1 MSENE
6 NPNVRDSSGDVSVSG
21 QPEAPR
27 QQTGADGGM
36 EAGAPAAPV
45 AASRELILV
54 PAHLEAG
61 PADGPRVVEA
71 GPPDGP
77 RVVPSGGLFSS
88 RFALAG
94 AAAAALVIVVAV
106 AGALAW
112 EHRQQVN
119 ILAARANETESLAQA
134 VESLK
139 ARLDAIDAA
148 KSRDDL
154 ADLRRS
160 VGEMKS
166 TVVSARDFNGALAQL
181 SQRVDKL
188 DHEEGAKV
196 DRLSERVDH
205 EASAVT
211 AELSSRVG
219 KLEKKIFAPVAAP
232 FQPASPKQPPV
243 QPTFSADVSME
254 STGSIERPRP
264 LLRGYIVLDARDDV
278 ALVGGR
284 YGEREVRQGDFL
296 PGAGRVER
304 IERKGGS
311 WVIQTSEGVIASAEF
326 PPY

>member
-1 MSENE
+1 MSENQ
-6 NPNVRDSSGDVSVSG
+6 NSNVGDSSGDVSASG
-21 QPEAPR
+21 QPDAPR
-27 QQTGADGGM
+27 QQTGAEGM

-45 AASRELILV
+45 AASRELILAPV
-54 PAHLEAG
+54 HGPADGPRVLEAG
-61 PADGPRVVEA
+61 PADGPR
-71 GPPDGP
+71 G
-77 RVVPSGGLFSS
+77 VPSGGLFSS
-88 RFALAG
+88 RFALA
-94 AAAAALVIVVAV
+94 AAAALGIVIAV
-106 AGALAW
+106 AGALVW
-112 EHRQQVN
+112 EHRQQVD
-119 ILAARANETESLAQA
+119 ILAARTNETNSLAQA
-134 VESLK
+134 VELLK

-166 TVVSARDFNGALAQL
+166 TVVSARDFNGAMAQL
-181 SQRVDKL
+181 AQRVDKL

-196 DRLSERVDH
+196 DKLSERVGH
-205 EASAVT
+205 EASALT
-211 AELSSRVG
+211 TELSTRVD
-219 KLEKKIFAPVAAP
+219 KLEKKISAPVPAP
-232 FQPASPKQPPV
+232 LQPASLKPPPV
-243 QPTFSADVSME
+243 PPTFTADVSME

-264 LLRGYIVLDARDDV
+264 LLRGYVVLAARDDV

-311 WVIQTSEGVIASAEF
+311 WVIQTSEGVIASAVL

>member
-1 MSENE
+1 
-6 NPNVRDSSGDVSVSG
+6 
-21 QPEAPR
+21 
-27 QQTGADGGM
+27 M
-36 EAGAPAAPV
+36 EPGAPAAPA

-54 PAHLEAG
+54 PVHGPQDGPRVAEAG
-61 PADGPRVVEA
+61 PA
-71 GPPDGP
+71 DGP

-88 RFALAG
+88 RFAS
-94 AAAAALVIVVAV
+94 AAAAALGIVVAV
-106 AGALAW
+106 AGALVW
-112 EHRQQVN
+112 EHHQQAD
-119 ILAARANETESLAQA
+119 ILAARANETNSLAQT

-160 VGEMKS
+160 LGEMKS
-166 TVVSARDFNGALAQL
+166 TVVSARDFNGAVAQL
-181 SQRVDKL
+181 AQRVDKL

-196 DRLSERVDH
+196 DKLSERVDH
-205 EASAVT
+205 ETSAVT
-211 AELSSRVG
+211 VELTSRVD
-219 KLEKKIFAPVAAP
+219 KLEKKIFAPVPAP
-232 FQPASPKQPPV
+232 VQTVSIKQPPV
-243 QPTFSADVSME
+243 PPTFSADVSME
-254 STGSIERPRP
+254 PTGSIERPRP
-264 LLRGYIVLDARDDV
+264 LLRGYVVLAARDDV

-311 WVIQTSEGVIASAEF
+311 WVIQTSEGVIASAEY

>member
-6 NPNVRDSSGDVSVSG
+6 NSNVGDSSGDVTVSDL
-21 QPEAPR
+21 PDAPR
-27 QQTGADGGM
+27 QQTGAEGM

-54 PAHLEAG
+54 PAH
-61 PADGPRVVEA
+61 PEA
-71 GPPDGP
+71 GPPDGS
-77 RVVPSGGLFSS
+77 RVVPSGRLFST
-88 RFALAG
+88 RFAL
-94 AAAAALVIVVAV
+94 AAAAALGIVVTV
-106 AGALAW
+106 AGALVW
-112 EHRQQVN
+112 EHRQQVD

-181 SQRVDKL
+181 AQHVDKL

-205 EASAVT
+205 GASALT
-211 AELSSRVG
+211 AELSSRVD
-219 KLEKKIFAPVAAP
+219 KLEKKIFAPVPAP
-232 FQPASPKQPPV
+232 LQPAPIKQPPV
-243 QPTFSADVSME
+243 PPTFSADVSME
-254 STGSIERPRP
+254 PTGSIERPRP
-264 LLRGYIVLDARDDV
+264 LLRGYVVLAARDDV

-311 WVIQTSEGVIASAEF
+311 WVILTSEGVIASAEF
-326 PPY
+326 PPN

>member
-1 MSENE
+1 MRGYSSMSENE
-6 NPNVRDSSGDVSVSG
+6 NSNVGHSSGDVSASG
-21 QPEAPR
+21 QPDAPR
-27 QQTGADGGM
+27 QQTGAEGM
-36 EAGAPAAPV
+36 EAGRRRRQRPRRVNSFLFPCTDLLDGPRV
-45 AASRELILV
+45 A
-54 PAHLEAG
+54 EAG
-61 PADGPRVVEA
+61 PA
-71 GPPDGP
+71 DGP

-88 RFALAG
+88 RFALA
-94 AAAAALVIVVAV
+94 AAAALGIVLAV
-106 AGALAW
+106 AGALVW
-112 EHRQQVN
+112 EHHQQVD
-119 ILAARANETESLAQA
+119 ILAARANETNSLAQA

-166 TVVSARDFNGALAQL
+166 TVVSARDFNGAVAQL
-181 SQRVDKL
+181 AQRVDKL

-196 DRLSERVDH
+196 DKLSERVDH

-211 AELSSRVG
+211 VELTSRVD
-219 KLEKKIFAPVAAP
+219 KLEKKIFAPVPAP
-232 FQPASPKQPPV
+232 VQTASIKQPPV
-243 QPTFSADVSME
+243 PPTFSADVSME
-254 STGSIERPRP
+254 PTGSIERPRP
-264 LLRGYIVLDARDDV
+264 LLRGYVVLAARDDV

-304 IERKGGS
+304 IERKGGN
-311 WVIQTSEGVIASAEF
+311 WVIQTSEGVIASAEY

>member
-6 NPNVRDSSGDVSVSG
+6 NSNVGDSSADVSASG
-21 QPEAPR
+21 QPDAPR
-27 QQTGADGGM
+27 QQTGAEGM

-54 PAHLEAG
+54 PTH
-61 PADGPRVVEA
+61 PEA

-77 RVVPSGGLFSS
+77 RVVPSGGLFST
-88 RFALAG
+88 RFAL
-94 AAAAALVIVVAV
+94 AAAAALGIVVAV
-106 AGALAW
+106 TGALVW
-112 EHRQQVN
+112 EHRQQVD

-196 DRLSERVDH
+196 DKLNERVDH
-205 EASAVT
+205 QASAVT
-211 AELSSRVG
+211 AELSSRVD
-219 KLEKKIFAPVAAP
+219 KLEKKIFAPVPAP
-232 FQPASPKQPPV
+232 LQPASIKQPPV
-243 QPTFSADVSME
+243 PPKLSADVSME

-264 LLRGYIVLDARDDV
+264 LLRGYVVLDARDDV

-311 WVIQTSEGVIASAEF
+311 WVILTSEGVIASAEI